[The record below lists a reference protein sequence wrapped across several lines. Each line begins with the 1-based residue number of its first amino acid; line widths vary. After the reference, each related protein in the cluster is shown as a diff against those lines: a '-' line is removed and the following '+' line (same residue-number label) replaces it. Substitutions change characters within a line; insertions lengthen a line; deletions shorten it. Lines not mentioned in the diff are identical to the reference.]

1 MLLICQKK
9 ANFAKIFILK
19 MKKLLHFKS
28 PKSRNVSKIFFALF
42 FFITIYSC
50 TPSRKITFYTP
61 VPNSIFDYF
70 NYKTGK
76 TPIVSVHRGGGNLIG
91 LPENCIESFEYIVN
105 KIPCIIECDI
115 EMSKDSIMVLMHD
128 KSLERTSTGSGL
140 VAQSNYEDIK
150 KLKLEDNFGNLTE
163 FSIPTLEKTL
173 LWGKNRVIFTLD
185 VKKTTPYRLV
195 MNLVKKMDAIN
206 YSAIITYNLKEAV
219 EVYDIDPNFLISVSL
234 MQPSDYDRLHEA
246 GIPDKNMV
254 AFIGTREPKPEFIE
268 FLHNK
273 GIMCILGVLGNLDKK
288 AAASGDQLYSDFI
301 KSGVDIFATDR
312 PEAVYSVINKIK

>member
-1 MLLICQKK
+1 MEKLITLKFLKLRKSSKILLLIFFVIAISSCKSNKK
-9 ANFAKIFILK
+9 IA
-19 MKKLLHFKS
+19 
-28 PKSRNVSKIFFALF
+28 
-42 FFITIYSC
+42 
-50 TPSRKITFYTP
+50 FYTP
-61 VPNSIFDYF
+61 IPNSIFDYF
-70 NYKTGK
+70 NFKTGK
-76 TPIVSVHRGGGNLIG
+76 TPIVSVHRGGGNLVG
-91 LPENCIESFEYIVN
+91 LPENCIESFEYIAN

-140 VAQSNYEDIK
+140 VVQNNYDEIR

-163 FSIPTLEKTL
+163 FSIPTLEKAL
-173 LWGKNRVIFTLD
+173 IWGKNKVIFTLD

-195 MNLVKKMDAIN
+195 MNMVKKMNAIK
-206 YSAIITYNLKEAV
+206 YSVIITYNLKEAV
-219 EVYDIDPNFLISVSL
+219 EVYNIDPNFMISVSL

-268 FLHNK
+268 FLHKK

-288 AAASGDQLYSDFI
+288 AEVSGDKLYGDFI

-312 PEAVYSVINKIK
+312 PEAVYNVINKIK

>member
-1 MLLICQKK
+1 M
-9 ANFAKIFILK
+9 NKIFALK
-19 MKKLLHFKS
+19 FL
-28 PKSRNVSKIFFALF
+28 KSRNSFLIFFVVFA
-42 FFITIYSC
+42 FIAIYSC
-50 TPSRKITFYTP
+50 KSSKNLTFYTS
-61 VPNSIFDYF
+61 VPDSIFDYF
-70 NYKTGK
+70 KYKTAK
-76 TPIVSVHRGGGNLIG
+76 TTIVSVHRGGGNLVG
-91 LPENCIESFEYIVN
+91 LPENCIESFEYIAN

-140 VAQSNYEDIK
+140 VVQNNYEEIR

-173 LWGKNRVIFTLD
+173 LWGKNKVIFTLD
-185 VKKTTPYRLV
+185 VKKTTPYLHV
-195 MNLVKKMDAIN
+195 MNLVKKMDAIK
-206 YSAIITYNLKEAV
+206 YSVIITYNLKEAV
-219 EVYDIDPNFLISVSL
+219 EVYNIDPNFMISVSL
-234 MQPSDYDRLHEA
+234 MQPSDYDRMHEA

-268 FLHNK
+268 FLHKK

-288 AAASGDQLYSDFI
+288 AEVSGDKLYSDFI

-312 PEAVYSVINKIK
+312 PEAVYNVINKIK